1 MSQSYRILFLGDV
14 VGRPGR
20 EAILKHLQRLKSK
33 HKANVVIVNGEN
45 AASGQGITPAIATDF
60 FDVGADAITLGNH
73 WYRKREIGDLLNSK
87 KPIVR
92 PANLPDACPGRG
104 MTIITCGSI
113 KIAVINALGRVY
125 MDAADDPFPVLDQLI
140 KEAGTPHIFV
150 DFHAEA
156 TSEKKAVGYY
166 LDGRV
171 TAVVGTHTHVQTAD
185 ETVLPGGTAY
195 ITDVGMCG
203 PEPSVLGVQKEL
215 VIQRFLTSLSAKF
228 EVASEPSVICGV
240 VIDVQKETGRA
251 NSIERICVSG
261 E

>member
-1 MSQSYRILFLGDV
+1 MSQTYRILFLGDV

-20 EAILKHLQRLKSK
+20 EAVLKHLQRLKSK
-33 HKANVVIVNGEN
+33 YKANVVIVNGEN
-45 AASGQGITPAIATDF
+45 AASGQGITPAIATDI

-73 WYRKREIGDLLNSK
+73 WYRKREIGEYLNSK

-104 MTIITCGSI
+104 MTIIQHGSI

-125 MDAADDPFPVLDQLI
+125 MDAADDPFPVLDQLVN
-140 KEAGTPHIFV
+140 EAGTPHIFV

-156 TSEKKAVGYY
+156 TSEKKAVGYF

-185 ETVLPGGTAY
+185 EIVLPGGTAY

-215 VIQRFLTSLSAKF
+215 VIKRFLTSLPAKF